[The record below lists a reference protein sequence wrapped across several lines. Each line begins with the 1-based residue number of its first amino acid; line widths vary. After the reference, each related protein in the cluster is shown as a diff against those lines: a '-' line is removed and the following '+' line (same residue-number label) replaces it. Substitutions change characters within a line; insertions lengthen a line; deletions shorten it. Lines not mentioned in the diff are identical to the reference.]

1 MLDQLQK
8 EFLVKLLKDKVEK
21 LEKNIFNLDMYNLTT
36 NFKDDQLVINDIKD
50 LEYQVKITNNILEK
64 FL

>member
-21 LEKNIFNLDMYNLTT
+21 LEQNIFNLDMYNLTT